1 MEIRNSIL
9 WGMKIILQLYA
20 AASEFQKSKAMVSWP
35 QFDSQ
40 LIETEIREKR
50 QNKMVVDINIACV

>member
-1 MEIRNSIL
+1 ME
-9 WGMKIILQLYA
+9 IILQFCA

-40 LIETEIREKR
+40 LIETEIRGKR
-50 QNKMVVDINIACV
+50 QWKMVVDIYIACV

>member
-20 AASEFQKSKAMVSWP
+20 ATSEFQKSKAMVSWP

>member
-9 WGMKIILQLYA
+9 WGMKIILQLCA
-20 AASEFQKSKAMVSWP
+20 AASEFQKSKAMVSWSL
-35 QFDSQ
+35 FDSQ

-50 QNKMVVDINIACV
+50 QWKMVVDINIACV